1 MIKIIHSAF
10 KFGDDIADMPKFEKI
25 KYKPIPVRELLLEM
39 KNLSEL
45 MIDLSYSAALFND
58 KDLAEDVLA
67 LEDRVDTLA
76 YLLEMEIMVASRDPK
91 DAEAMVG
98 ISRVASSTNKISD
111 ASADIAAI
119 VIRNIGVHPIVGEI
133 FEKVEERLMK
143 VTVKADSAIVKKRIE
158 ELDLAA
164 RMGVDIIAIRRNS
177 DWILNPK
184 KTERVFQGDT
194 LITRGAQS
202 GSEEFKDLAEGKL
215 AKLNVEER
223 AKFEEIVS
231 RFVELKDTSEL
242 MLDLAYSAL
251 MLNSK
256 ELADEV
262 EVLEERMDK
271 LHTDFELLA
280 LTSDFKKEEAS
291 GFLGLIRLG
300 VATEKIA
307 DAAADMAEV
316 VLRGI
321 EPHPILKLTIREA
334 EETVAQACVN
344 AESPLV
350 NKTLKE
356 ARVHEETG
364 MWILMIK
371 RGEKYVRPRADSK
384 IQAGDILVAS
394 GYAEGADDLKKL
406 ASPTQVCRVE

>member
-1 MIKIIHSAF
+1 
-10 KFGDDIADMPKFEKI
+10 MPKFEKI
-25 KYKPIPVRELLLEM
+25 EYKPIPVRELLLEM

-45 MIDLSYSAALFND
+45 MIDLAYSAALYND

-67 LEDRVDTLA
+67 LEGRVDTLA

-111 ASADIAAI
+111 AAADIAAI
-119 VIRNIGVHPIVGEI
+119 VTRDIGVHPIVGEI

-262 EVLEERMDK
+262 EVLEERMDQ

-280 LTSDFKKEEAS
+280 LTSDFKKEEAK

-321 EPHPILKLTIREA
+321 EPHPILKLTIKEA
-334 EETVAQACVN
+334 EETVTQACVN

-364 MWILMIK
+364 MWILVIK
-371 RGEKYVRPRADSK
+371 RGEKYVRPRADSR
-384 IQAGDILVAS
+384 IQVGDILVAS

-406 ASPTQVCRVE
+406 ASPTQVCRFE